1 MRLASVSVK
10 LQLPYIGG
18 IEGSWQPDE
27 RQRDAAW
34 EMYVELITRIAVVE
48 LRPGEGLLREALAS
62 LYALFDATRT
72 ILRKYGP
79 EVAKSKN
86 EGQLSFGYLSVV
98 VLNGVLRPLLAKWHP
113 LLLDYETH
121 RPKDVSVLE
130 HEQAWPHTEALRTEL
145 NRAREALS
153 DYADVLAEVAGIQPL
168 RWPHAEAATP
178 ATGDRRH
185 LA

>member
-1 MRLASVSVK
+1 MTVK

-27 RQRDAAW
+27 REREAAW

-62 LYALFDATRT
+62 LYALFDTTRT

-79 EVAKSKN
+79 QVAKSKG
-86 EGQLSFGYLSVV
+86 EGTLSFGYLSVA

-113 LLLDYETH
+113 LLLDYEAN
-121 RPKDVSVLE
+121 RGSGVSALE
-130 HEQAWPHTEALRTEL
+130 HEQAWAHAGELRQEL
-145 NRAREALS
+145 SRAREALS
-153 DYADVLAEVAGIQPL
+153 DYADVLAEVAGVEAL
-168 RWPHAEAATP
+168 RWPQTDPRPTA
-178 ATGDRRH
+178 
-185 LA
+185 